1 VPAYF
6 VNDIQERK
14 RILFSM
20 WLEKNKPS
28 EINFLMA
35 DLANI
40 LLPVIRNRS
49 SLPDKDNVLSYC

>member
-1 VPAYF
+1 MPAYF